1 MPKPRAA
8 LLPLFLALSALA
20 PRAVQ
25 AADLRVDQL
34 ELLTH
39 GALNQASGAFAVGS
53 LLFFDL
59 SLEGGDK
66 LAILLKMDFFNS
78 DIENALSLANSSL
91 SAAPSAYDSSYES
104 SLANSINNLISPQLR
119 TIAVTA
125 RSVFNLPMDASY
137 FVGRMDDFC
146 SGDDYVTSFGAA
158 PFSTDL
164 RGPMVYPN
172 GVGGNP
178 RVWFN
183 GIYQPD
189 GTGFRL
195 STTPKLSDN
204 SIGYLYLYQDS
215 NVGPGT
221 WSGDLRYQ
229 FNSPSV
235 KVESFLGAT
244 TGSAY
249 GIYRGGLLFYAN
261 SGDVGEFFAQTG
273 VTYWDPTTQISL
285 DNLFFLFEPRINFGA
300 GQASVTVFYHPAYYL
315 QQDYRADGEKDALDA
330 AFNLRFGHIS
340 QNGSEGGIQTL
351 LAFRPLTVNPT
362 ATPPLAIDTS
372 PLLFP
377 DRQRHSLG
385 FQARPAPLSLPV
397 GLVRDVRAVYRP
409 RDLVLRMRR

>member
-66 LAILLKMDFFNS
+66 FSGLLRMDFLNG
-78 DIENALSLANSSL
+78 DIENALNLVNSNSTQATSDLANRI
-91 SAAPSAYDSSYES
+91 D
-104 SLANSINNLISPQLR
+104 NLISPQLR
-119 TIAVTA
+119 TVAVTA
-125 RSVFNLPMDASY
+125 RSIFDLPVDVSY
-137 FVGRMDDFC
+137 FVGQMDNFC
-146 SGDDYVTSFGAA
+146 SGDDYVTLFGAA
-158 PFSTDL
+158 PFATDL
-164 RGPMVYPN
+164 RGPMVYPD

-178 RVWFN
+178 KVWFD
-183 GIYQPD
+183 GIYAVD

-195 STTPKLSDN
+195 ATTPKLSAS
-204 SIGYLYLYQDS
+204 SIGYLYFYQDS

-221 WSGDLRYQ
+221 WSGDFRYQ

-235 KVESFLGAT
+235 KTEVFLGAT

-249 GIYRGGLLFYAN
+249 GIYRGGLLFYAT
-261 SGDVGEFFAQTG
+261 SGEVGEFFAQTG
-273 VTYWDPTTQISL
+273 VTYWDPTTQFSL

-300 GQASVTVFYHPAYYL
+300 GQASITVFYHPAYYL

-330 AFNLRFGHIS
+330 DFNLRFGHIS
-340 QNGSEGGIQTL
+340 QNGSEGGLQTL
-351 LAFRPLTVNPT
+351 LTFRPLTIDPT
-362 ATPPLAIDTS
+362 VTPPLAIDTAPYYS
-372 PLLFP
+372 LIAGGIRWDFKLNLRVFPLPSQWYGIFGP
-377 DRQRHSLG
+377 YI
-385 FQARPAPLSLPV
+385 
-397 GLVRDVRAVYRP
+397 GLKTSY
-409 RDLVLRMRR
+409 